1 MRITAFLLLLSA
13 PCIRAAADESW
24 PLNGRSFDGARHSPL
39 REINI
44 GNVQRL
50 GFAWEFRDFIVRGRT
65 HRGMEGN
72 PIVTGGF
79 MYFSGPWGVA
89 YALDARTGR
98 LLWRYDPKA
107 DGQFGRSA
115 CCDVVSRG
123 LAVWHDR
130 VYTASLD
137 GYLIALDA
145 RTGVVL
151 WRVDTFVN
159 RHWNYTITGAP
170 YIAGENVLIGNA
182 GAEMGAR
189 GYVSAYN
196 LQSGQL
202 AWRFWAIPGDPKRG
216 PDESPDVTRARS
228 TWAVDTRWD
237 LGGGGAVWDSMAYD
251 PQAQLVFFGTGN
263 GDPHPRWLR
272 SPGGG
277 DNLYLC
283 SLVAVDAVTGR
294 LRWYYQEAP
303 GDSWDFDAT
312 TPLVLAD
319 LPWQGERR
327 HVLMQ
332 AAKNGFFYVLD
343 RRTGELLKAVP
354 FTYINWAD
362 GVDLKTGRP
371 HLTARADYEHRAS
384 IIWPSP
390 AGGHG
395 WQPIAYNPETGLVY
409 LQVYEAPIRMHAD
422 ASAKFMPGYMNQAEW
437 GEFPPY
443 SDPKDLAQLRGEP
456 TPRIESHLKAWDP
469 IRGRTQWQS
478 GPLPFTSGGT
488 LSTAG
493 GLVFQGATD
502 GTFSAYDARTGRLL
516 KRIMTGTA
524 IMAAPITYAL
534 DHVQYIAVMA
544 GAGGPQGARYGSDVA
559 ASHYQNFER
568 VLVFRLD
575 GGPTPLPA
583 PVVLPAVQPT
593 PPEII
598 ADAATLARGESL
610 FHEQCARC
618 HVVGGAFGAF
628 PNLWNIA
635 PATLAA
641 FDPIVLGGAFRD
653 GGMASFADVLTPS
666 DTAAIKAY
674 IVTDERRRRRAS
686 EGHAAHAR
694 PLSHEPAATP
704 RP

>member
-1 MRITAFLLLLSA
+1 LSVLRITTLLLLLSA
-13 PCIRAAADESW
+13 PWVRGFAAPGDEESW
-24 PLNGRSFDGARHSPL
+24 PLNGRTFDGTRHSPL
-39 REINI
+39 HQIDTT
-44 GNVQRL
+44 NVQRL
-50 GFAWEFRDFIVRGRT
+50 GLAWEFRDFIVRGRT
-65 HRGMEGN
+65 HRGIEANPLVLEG
-72 PIVTGGF
+72 V

-89 YALDARTGR
+89 YALDARTGK

-123 LAVWHDR
+123 LAVWDGR

-145 RTGVVL
+145 RTGKLL

-196 LQSGQL
+196 LESGQL
-202 AWRFWAIPGDPKRG
+202 VWRFWTIPGDPKKG
-216 PDESPDVTRARS
+216 PDESADVTRARS
-228 TWAVDTRWD
+228 TWAADTHWE

-251 PQAQLVFFGTGN
+251 PQAKLVYFGTGN
-263 GDPHPRWLR
+263 GDPHPSWLR

-283 SLVAVDAVTGR
+283 SLVAVDAASGR
-294 LRWYYQEAP
+294 LKWYYQEAP

-312 TPLVLAD
+312 SPMVLAD
-319 LPWQGERR
+319 LNWHGRVR

-332 AAKNGFFYVLD
+332 AAKNGLFYVLD
-343 RRTGELLKAVP
+343 RRSGELLKADP
-354 FTYINWAD
+354 FTYINWTD
-362 GVDLKTGRP
+362 GVDLKSGRP
-371 HLTARADYEHRAS
+371 HLTARADYEHGAR

-422 ASAKFMPGYMNQAEW
+422 ASATFMPGYMNQAEW

-443 SDPKDLAQLRGEP
+443 SDELSKEQLRGEP
-456 TPRIESHLKAWDP
+456 AARIESHLKAWDP
-469 IRGRTQWQS
+469 VHARMVWEA
-478 GPLPFTSGGT
+478 GPLPFSSGGT

-493 GLVFQGATD
+493 GLIFQGAAD
-502 GTFSAYDARTGRLL
+502 GVFSAYDARSGRVL
-516 KRIMTGTA
+516 KRIPTGTV
-524 IMAAPITYAL
+524 ILPAAITYEL
-534 DHVQYIAVMA
+534 DGVQYIALMA
-544 GAGGPQGARYGSDVA
+544 GAGGPQGARYGPDVA
-559 ASHYQNFER
+559 ASRYQNFER
-568 VLVFRLD
+568 LLVFKLD
-575 GGPTPLPA
+575 GAPTALPPPVSVPPLQPIPA
-583 PVVLPAVQPT
+583 QIA
-593 PPEII
+593 
-598 ADAATLARGESL
+598 ADAYALAHGETV

-628 PNLWNIA
+628 PNLWNL
-635 PATLAA
+635 PQATLAA
-641 FDPIVLGGAFRD
+641 FDQIVLGGVFREA
-653 GGMASFADVLTPS
+653 GMASFADVLTPA

-674 IVTDERRRRRAS
+674 IVTDERRRRAPQ
-686 EGHAAHAR
+686 AAPGSPVGR
-694 PLSHEPAATP
+694 
-704 RP
+704 